1 MRTMQLKTLVASSRP
16 PFLLLTLASVFLG
29 YAAAGLATDVVD
41 TRLLL
46 PVLAGALSAHA
57 SVNLLNEYHDFRSG
71 LDLHTQRTPFSGG
84 SGALPADPAAA
95 GAVRVLGL
103 GTLAVCVA
111 IGLYLA
117 RVAGTGI
124 LLVGIPGVL
133 LVLAYTPWLTRHAW
147 LCLAAPGIAFGPLMV
162 AGTAFVLSG
171 EYSGA
176 AILASLLPL
185 FLASNLLLLNQY
197 PDIEADRA
205 VGRRHLLIV
214 RGARG
219 GAVVYIVFLLA
230 AFAVPVLGV
239 ATGKL
244 PAGALI
250 GLLCLGIA
258 VPLAA
263 GVWRRALQDG
273 DMRRLLAPNVALSL
287 LMPVLVA
294 LGILL

>member
-1 MRTMQLKTLVASSRP
+1 MHLRTLAASSRP
-16 PFLLLTLASVFLG
+16 PFLLLTLTSVLLG
-29 YAAAGLATDVVD
+29 YAVARLAVDSVDAGM
-41 TRLLL
+41 LLL
-46 PVLAGALSAHA
+46 VLAGALCAHA

-71 LDLHTQRTPFSGG
+71 LDLQTQRTPFSGG
-84 SGALPADPAAA
+84 SGALPANPQAA
-95 GAVRVLGL
+95 GDVRVLGY
-103 GTLAVCVA
+103 GMLAVCITV
-111 IGLYLA
+111 GLLLA
-117 RVAGTGI
+117 WNAGPGI

-133 LVLAYTPWLTRHAW
+133 LVLAYTPWLTRNAW
-147 LCLAAPGIAFGPLMV
+147 LCLAAPGFEFGPLMV

-185 FLASNLLLLNQY
+185 CLASNLLLLNQY

-214 RGARG
+214 RGART
-219 GAVVYIVFLLA
+219 GAVVYVVFLLA

>member
-1 MRTMQLKTLVASSRP
+1 MHLRTLAASSRP
-16 PFLLLTLASVFLG
+16 PFLLLTLTSVLLG
-29 YAAAGLATDVVD
+29 YAVARLAVDSVDAGM
-41 TRLLL
+41 LLL
-46 PVLAGALSAHA
+46 VLAGALCAHA

-71 LDLHTQRTPFSGG
+71 LDLQTQRTPFSGG
-84 SGALPADPAAA
+84 SGALPANPQAA
-95 GAVRVLGL
+95 GDVRVLGY
-103 GTLAVCVA
+103 GMLAVCIAV
-111 IGLYLA
+111 GLLLA
-117 RVAGTGI
+117 WNAGPGI

-214 RGARG
+214 RGARS

-294 LGILL
+294 FGMLL